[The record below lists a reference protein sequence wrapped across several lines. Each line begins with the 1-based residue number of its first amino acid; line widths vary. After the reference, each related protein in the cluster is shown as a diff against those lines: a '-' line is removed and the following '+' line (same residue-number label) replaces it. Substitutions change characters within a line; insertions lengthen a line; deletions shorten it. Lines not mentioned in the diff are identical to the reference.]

1 MQFSFKSNLDLILR
15 EIERNNKAAADKVG
29 ELCVEG
35 TQYQMLYG
43 YHDVHGLPDNPH
55 TEIVDTGRLF
65 DSIEADV
72 RKTSQNAMSISVGTD
87 VPYAKYVHD
96 GTHKLKGRPF
106 LADGIDIK
114 RDEIRQITGDEWKR
128 GF

>member
-35 TQYQMLYG
+35 TQFQMLYG

-72 RKTSQNAMSISVGTD
+72 RKTSQNVMSISVGTD

-96 GTHKLKGRPF
+96 GTHKLKGRSF